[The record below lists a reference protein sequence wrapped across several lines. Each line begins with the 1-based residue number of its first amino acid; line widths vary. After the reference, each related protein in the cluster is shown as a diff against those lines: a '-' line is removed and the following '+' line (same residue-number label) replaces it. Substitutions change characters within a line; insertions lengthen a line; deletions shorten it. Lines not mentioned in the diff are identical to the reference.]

1 MADGI
6 SKLRITAYTD
16 GNFTAAVGP
25 AFAVTINP
33 DKYSHGYR
41 IKYTDPQAQGSSGGS
56 PKFNKVP
63 SETVSFELVFDGTG
77 VVPPPV
83 PQTEPPD
90 VAKQV
95 ETFKNLVFAYSGKIH
110 SPKFLTLAWGT
121 LLFRCR
127 LSSLDLTYK
136 LFKPDGSPLRA
147 TARAVFIGYSDEEE
161 LARQA
166 NKTSPDLTHLL
177 TVKAG
182 DTLPLMCWEV
192 YGTSA
197 YTVEVAR
204 ANGLTSFRNIPAG
217 TQLVFP
223 PLREGSA

>member
-6 SKLRITAYTD
+6 SKLKITAYSD
-16 GNFTAAVGP
+16 GNFKKPLGP
-25 AFAVTINP
+25 ALNVTINP
-33 DKYSHGYR
+33 DKYSHGYK

-56 PKFNKVP
+56 PRFNKVP
-63 SETVSFELVFDGTG
+63 SETVAFELVFDGTG

-83 PQTEPPD
+83 PTNAPQD
-90 VAKQV
+90 VSKQIDA
-95 ETFKNLVFAYSGKIH
+95 FKNLVFTYSGKIH
-110 SPKFLTLAWGT
+110 QPKFLTLAWGT

-127 LSSLDLTYK
+127 LASLDLTYK
-136 LFKPDGSPLRA
+136 LFKPDGAPLRA
-147 TARAVFIGYSDEEE
+147 VARATFLGYNDEDE

-166 NKTSPDLTHLL
+166 KKTSPDLTHIL

-182 DTLPLMCWEV
+182 DTLPLMCWDV

-197 YTVEVAR
+197 YYIEVAR

-217 TQLVFP
+217 TQLIFP
-223 PLREGSA
+223 PVNEGAA